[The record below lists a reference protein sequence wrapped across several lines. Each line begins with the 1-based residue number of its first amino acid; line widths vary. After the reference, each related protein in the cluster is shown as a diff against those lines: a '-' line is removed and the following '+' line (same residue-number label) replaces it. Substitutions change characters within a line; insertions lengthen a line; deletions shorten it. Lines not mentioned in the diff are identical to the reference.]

1 MPNHAQNWFIHTPIE
16 HGEVL
21 SSWLIRSGLDMG
33 CSPLTLT
40 KALWGKWRALTIDLD
55 RGVSG
60 DRLESLL
67 AHSFED
73 KQKILRTMIKN
84 EAPYLI
90 KNSNSAWLLSL
101 GQRGRSNFS
110 GRQICPQCFESDG
123 KSAYLRLVWR
133 MGWHCCCEKH
143 QTYLIDHCP
152 NCGVV
157 IQPFKI
163 DLEHRSLAVCSS
175 CHFNFTQ
182 YQAQSSDTQI
192 LDFQKNADKVLKQGS
207 GLYNNQNISAIEWFV
222 IARAWISEIR
232 YLSNTKNIQLIEM
245 FESFDINLK
254 TVTSFTPITFEY
266 LNTNERIVLL
276 SLLNEIMKI
285 PIELI
290 IDRSFE
296 YGISSANFWD
306 KRKKLPTQLQL
317 MKSAMMQPKRAYAL
331 HRMSSPNGQPKSRK
345 TVQHKWFK
353 LLRKSRK
360 ERSGELGRG

>member
-1 MPNHAQNWFIHTPIE
+1 MPNHTQNWFIHTPIE

-21 SSWLIRSGLDMG
+21 SSWLIRSALDMG
-33 CSPLTLT
+33 CSPLTIT
-40 KALWGKWRALTIDLD
+40 EALWGKWRALTIDLD

-60 DRLESLL
+60 DRLELL
-67 AHSFED
+67 FAHSFED
-73 KQKILRTMIKN
+73 KQKILQTMIN
-84 EAPYLI
+84 NVAPYLV
-90 KNSNSAWLLSL
+90 KSSNSEWLLSL
-101 GQRGRSNFS
+101 GQRSRSNFS
-110 GRQICPQCFESDG
+110 GRQVCPQCFESDG
-123 KSAYLRLVWR
+123 KSAYLRLMWR

-143 QTYLIDHCP
+143 HTLLIDHCP

-175 CHFNFTQ
+175 CHFSFAQ
-182 YQAQSSDTQI
+182 YQPQSSGIQI

-207 GLYNNQNISAIEWFV
+207 GLYNNQNISAIEWFS

-245 FESFDINLK
+245 FESFGINLK
-254 TVTSFTPITFEY
+254 TVTYFTPIAFEY
-266 LNTNERIVLL
+266 LNTNERIILL

-290 IDRSFE
+290 INRSYE

-306 KRKKLPTQLQL
+306 KRKKLPIQLQQ
-317 MKSAMMQPKRAYAL
+317 MKSAMTKPKRVYAL
-331 HRMSSPNGQPKSRK
+331 QRVNSHNGQPKAKK
-345 TVQHKWFK
+345 TVQRKWFN
-353 LLRKSRK
+353 LLRKSRT
-360 ERSGELGRG
+360 ERSSELGRG